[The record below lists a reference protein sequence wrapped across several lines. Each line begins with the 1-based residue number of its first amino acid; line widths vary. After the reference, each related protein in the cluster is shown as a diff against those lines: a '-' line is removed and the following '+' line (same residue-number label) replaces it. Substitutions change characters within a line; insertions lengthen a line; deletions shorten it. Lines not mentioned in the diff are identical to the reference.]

1 MDTYYYLVAQLPMLS
16 FGKETSMSI
25 DYFLNEANK
34 WMTSEEYNRL
44 TRVNVNEFSVTP
56 GDHRIVKAYK
66 LFEEQL
72 RTDIALWRDA
82 QRRDLDHKP
91 ANFPV
96 SVLKE
101 GTPLE
106 IELRLMEMRWK
117 FIDDM
122 ERDHHFDFG
131 FIVLYYLKLQILK
144 RYFTFNK
151 EQGLKKF
158 QKLYEV
164 DV

>member
-1 MDTYYYLVAQLPMLS
+1 MLS
-16 FGKETSMSI
+16 FGKETSMTI
-25 DYFLNEANK
+25 EYFLDEANK
-34 WMTSEEYNRL
+34 WMSDKEYSRL
-44 TRVNVNEFSVTP
+44 TSVDVNDFTTKA
-56 GDHRIVKAYK
+56 GDPRILKAYK
-66 LFEEQL
+66 LFEERL
-72 RTDIALWRDA
+72 KTDIALWRDA
-82 QRRDLDHKP
+82 QKRDLEYKP

-101 GTPLE
+101 GNPLD
-106 IELRLMEMRWK
+106 IELRLMQMRWE

-131 FIVLYYLKLQILK
+131 LVVLYYLKLQLLK

-151 EQGLKKF
+151 EEGLKKF